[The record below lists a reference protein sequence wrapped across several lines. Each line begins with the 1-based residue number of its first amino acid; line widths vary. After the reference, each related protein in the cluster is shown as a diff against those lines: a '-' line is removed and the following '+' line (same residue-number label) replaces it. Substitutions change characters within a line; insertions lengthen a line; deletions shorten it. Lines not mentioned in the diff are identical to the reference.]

1 VNREQQKAERQD
13 AYRAMYRAINR
24 GELTRPD
31 RCERCGSP
39 EEPDAEEPGRK
50 IRMEAHH
57 HRGYGPEHVLDVI
70 WLCRGCHAE
79 AHGRRATGKLAR
91 PGGAYFDPETV
102 RIEWK

>member
-1 VNREQQKAERQD
+1 
-13 AYRAMYRAINR
+13 
-24 GELTRPD
+24 
-31 RCERCGSP
+31 
-39 EEPDAEEPGRK
+39 
-50 IRMEAHH
+50 MEAHH